1 MVKKKRI
8 IISITLIVCFVA
20 LVICSRFDSSD
31 HIVISDLLLYKHNNS
46 DFYIDVLFDDGDFNG
61 TSSDKIVLK
70 IVNSRTFNTKDEPEP
85 IRRSTI
91 KKLEI
96 EYNSLPLTT
105 VSNNCTRI
113 PNAPISDKLWEP
125 DGRKH
130 DLYILD
136 DKYMLFQYTDDNEYP
151 ALYGSKWW
159 KPMYEADKKTQA
171 EIIEHADYKTVGRYK
186 FGPRY
191 RATPEGQIQC
201 IYKYKNC
208 VYYRQIN

>member
-1 MVKKKRI
+1 MKRTRI
-8 IISITLIVCFVA
+8 IIGIALALCFVA
-20 LVICSRFDSSD
+20 LVVISRISSSD
-31 HIVISDLLLYKHNNS
+31 NVVISDLLLYEHENS
-46 DFYIDVLFDDGDFNG
+46 YFYIDVLFDDADFNG
-61 TSSDKIVLK
+61 TSSDKIVVK
-70 IVNSRTFNTKDEPEP
+70 IVNSLTFNTKDEPEP

-96 EYNSLPLTT
+96 EYNSLPLKP

-113 PNAPISDKLWEP
+113 PNAPISDKVWEP

-136 DKYMLFQYTDDNEYP
+136 DKYMLFQYTDDIESP

>member
-1 MVKKKRI
+1 MKRTRI
-8 IISITLIVCFVA
+8 IIGIALALCFTA
-20 LVICSRFDSSD
+20 LVVFSRISSSD
-31 HIVISDLLLYKHNNS
+31 NVVISDLLLYEHDNS
-46 DFYIDVLFDDGDFNG
+46 YFYIDVLFDDADFNG
-61 TSSDKIVLK
+61 ISSDKIVLK
-70 IVNSRTFNTKDEPEP
+70 IVNSLTFNTKDEPEP

-96 EYNSLPLTT
+96 EYSSLPLKP

-113 PNAPISDKLWEP
+113 PNAPISDKVWEP

-136 DKYMLFQYTDDNEYP
+136 DKYMLFQYTDDVESP
-151 ALYGSKWW
+151 ALYGAKWW

-191 RATPEGQIQC
+191 RVTPEGQIQC

>member
-1 MVKKKRI
+1 MKRKRI
-8 IISITLIVCFVA
+8 ILGIALALCFTA
-20 LVICSRFDSSD
+20 LVVFSRISSSD
-31 HIVISDLLLYKHNNS
+31 NVVISDLLLYEHDNS
-46 DFYIDVLFDDGDFNG
+46 DFYIDVLFDDADFNG

-70 IVNSRTFNTKDEPEP
+70 IVNSRTFNTKDEPDP
-85 IRRSTI
+85 IYRSTI

-96 EYNSLPLTT
+96 EYSSLPLKP

-113 PNAPISDKLWEP
+113 PNAPLSDKVWEP

>member
-1 MVKKKRI
+1 MMKRTRI
-8 IISITLIVCFVA
+8 IISIALALCFTA
-20 LVICSRFDSSD
+20 LVGCNRDNSSD
-31 HIVISDLLLYKHNNS
+31 NVVISDLLLYKHDNS

-70 IVNSRTFNTKDEPEP
+70 IVNSRSFNTKDEPDP
-85 IRRSTI
+85 IYRSTI

-96 EYNSLPLTT
+96 EYSSLPLKT
-105 VSNNCTRI
+105 VSNKCTHI
-113 PNAPISDKLWEP
+113 PNAPISDKVWEP

-136 DKYMLFQYTDDNEYP
+136 DKYMLFQYTDDIESP